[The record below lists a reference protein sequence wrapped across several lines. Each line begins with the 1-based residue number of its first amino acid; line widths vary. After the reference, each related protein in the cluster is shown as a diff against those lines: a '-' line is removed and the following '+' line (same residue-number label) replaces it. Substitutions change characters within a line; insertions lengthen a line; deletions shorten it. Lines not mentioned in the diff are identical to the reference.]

1 MNTNKNLQKKVVE
14 TVAATAATVAGVAV
28 TNNVHADAVNN
39 NAQTQT
45 VQDVR
50 KQAIKN
56 AEQGVKSAQAN
67 LDSATAANS
76 TAQANLT
83 SVPVHKVN
91 LIALLALPNYNKVRL
106 TKHNQMLTVQRLQT
120 VPPKAT

>member
-1 MNTNKNLQKKVVE
+1 MFTNNKNLQKKVVE

-28 TNNVHADAVNN
+28 TNNVHADTVDN

-50 KQAIKN
+50 QQAIKN

-67 LDSATAANS
+67 LDSATAAIA
-76 TAQANLT
+76 THKLT
-83 SVPVHKVN
+83 
-91 LIALLALPNYNKVRL
+91 
-106 TKHNQMLTVQRLQT
+106 
-120 VPPKAT
+120 

>member
-1 MNTNKNLQKKVVE
+1 MFTNNKNLQKKVAE
-14 TVAATAATVAGVAV
+14 TVTATAAAVAGVAV
-28 TNNVHADAVNN
+28 TNNVHADTVNNN

-67 LDSATAANS
+67 LDSALLQIATHK
-76 TAQANLT
+76 LT
-83 SVPVHKVN
+83 
-91 LIALLALPNYNKVRL
+91 
-106 TKHNQMLTVQRLQT
+106 
-120 VPPKAT
+120 